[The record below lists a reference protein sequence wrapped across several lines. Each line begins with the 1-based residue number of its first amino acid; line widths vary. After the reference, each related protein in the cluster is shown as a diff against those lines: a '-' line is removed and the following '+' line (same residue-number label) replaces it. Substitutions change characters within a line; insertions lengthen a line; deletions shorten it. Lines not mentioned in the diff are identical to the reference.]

1 MTEKELRAKVVS
13 TARSFLGC
21 KESDGSHRKI
31 IDIYNGHKPLARGY
45 KMQYTDAWCATFTS
59 AVFIQTGLTDIAP
72 TECSCGQMIALYQ
85 KLGRWEENDAH
96 VPVPGDVIMYDWQDT
111 GAGDNTGAPDHVG
124 IVAEVIGSSV
134 KVIEGNKGNAVGYRS
149 MAVNGR
155 YIRGYCLPDY
165 ASKAT
170 GGSSAPAAPA
180 PGSFKV
186 GDLVQFRGGAHY
198 ASAGSATPAGTP
210 KAGPAKVTAISA
222 GTKHPYHLIHTDKT
236 SGVYGWVDA
245 ANVAAAA
252 AQEATYTVKRGDTLS
267 GIARKYGIT
276 VAALAAANSIDNPN
290 LIHVGQVLKIPR

>member
-13 TARSFLGC
+13 IAQGYLGC

-45 KMQYTDAWCATFTS
+45 AVKYTDAWCATFVS
-59 AVFIQTGLTDIAP
+59 ACFIRAGLTDIAP
-72 TECSCGQMIALYQ
+72 TECGCGKMIALYQ
-85 KLGRWEENDAH
+85 KLGRWDENDAR
-96 VPVPGDVIMYDWQDT
+96 VPAPGDVIMYDWQDS

-124 IVAEVIGSSV
+124 IVVSVTGSSM
-134 KVIEGNKGNAVGYRS
+134 KIIEGNKSNAVSYRTL
-149 MAVNGR
+149 AVNGKF
-155 YIRGYCLPDY
+155 IRGYCLPNY

-170 GGSSAPAAPA
+170 GGSSAPSAPTQ
-180 PGSFKV
+180 GSFKV

-198 ASAGSATPAGTP
+198 TSAGSATPAGSP

-222 GTKHPYHLIHTDKT
+222 GAKHPYHLVHTDKT
-236 SGVYGWVDA
+236 SSVYGWVDA

-267 GIARKYGIT
+267 GIARKYGTT